1 MNFNS
6 PNLYCVYPCNNFMP
20 LTSSKVA
27 FKGTQDENIR
37 RNTQE
42 AVRAGEKILRLK
54 PKEISINN
62 IRRFFD
68 VPIVPFSKIEDA
80 TTEVAAIDYQLDG
93 VKGEIVPNSLCI
105 FVPDLKKQNRIAKT
119 NYAMNLTHEYTHAKQ
134 IKSGDNE
141 NLKLCESAKKA
152 GFSVGTIGAL
162 IKYASQCYR
171 AISGEPMRNVIS
183 KICGEEGR
191 QSYNDNYGMILINR
205 VVSEDD
211 VAQALDFSNA
221 DNMRK
226 LLKTSLKSFDVI
238 ADTLCN
244 NVPELNNRAK
254 INYFE
259 TKEMVKNMLIDYCAQ
274 SSKQEYE
281 AYLAENMI
289 AKKQGYDEKGSEVAY
304 KYHKMI
310 FESLSNKD

>member
-6 PNLYCVYPCNNFMP
+6 TNLYCVYPCNNFMP

-27 FKGTQDENIR
+27 FKGTQDENIS
-37 RNTQE
+37 RNIQE
-42 AVRAGEKILRLK
+42 AVKAGEKILKLK

-68 VPIVPFSKIEDA
+68 VPIVPFSQIKDA
-80 TTEVAAIDYQLDG
+80 TTEVAALDYKFDG
-93 VKGEIVPNSLCI
+93 TQGEIIPNSLCI

-134 IKSGDNE
+134 IKNGEKE
-141 NLKLCESAKKA
+141 NLKLYESAKKS
-152 GFSVGTIGAL
+152 GFSAGTIGTL
-162 IKYASQCYR
+162 IKYGSQCYR

-211 VAQALDFSNA
+211 IAQALDFSNA

-226 LLKTSLKSFDVI
+226 LLKTNLKSFDMI

-244 NVPELNNRAK
+244 NVPELNNKAK
-254 INYFE
+254 INYSE
-259 TKEMVKNMLIDYCAQ
+259 TKETVKKILIEYCAQ

-310 FESLSNKD
+310 FESLRNED